1 MKNRKC
7 FFAVDLGATSGR
19 TIIGTLADGK
29 VALEE
34 ITRFGN
40 PLINVNGFF
49 YWDLFA
55 LYNEIIKG
63 LKTVAERGIE
73 ITSIGIDT
81 WGCDF
86 VCIGDDGQPLRNPL
100 AYRDPHTMGMME
112 RYFEEKI
119 SRAEVYQRT
128 GIQFMNFNSLFQLY
142 TMGEMGNVALRNAK
156 KILFMPDAL
165 SYMLTGNAICEYT
178 VASTSEMLNPTTG
191 DLDER
196 LLESIGLKREQFGTL
211 THPGTIIGTIN
222 EAVQKQTGLG
232 AVPVIAVAG
241 HDTASAVAAVPA
253 KDEEFAY
260 LSSGTWSLMG
270 IESKKAIINDRSYE
284 LNFTNEGGVGGTT
297 RFLKNICGMWLYERC
312 RQEWSELRHLGHL
325 ELQKE
330 AWEIE
335 DNESF
340 IFPDD
345 PCFTNPDSMV
355 ATIQQYCRD
364 HGMPVPE
371 THGQIIRCIFDSLA
385 RRYSE
390 VLGYLR
396 EFSETGIKVLHIIG
410 GGSKN
415 DFLNQLTADACGITV
430 LAGPQEGTALGNVM
444 LQAKAAGEVDDIW
457 QMRHIIAN
465 SVEIK
470 KYEPKK

>member
-1 MKNRKC
+1 M
-7 FFAVDLGATSGR
+7 
-19 TIIGTLADGK
+19 
-29 VALEE
+29 
-34 ITRFGN
+34 
-40 PLINVNGFF
+40 
-49 YWDLFA
+49 
-55 LYNEIIKG
+55 
-63 LKTVAERGIE
+63 
-73 ITSIGIDT
+73 
-81 WGCDF
+81 
-86 VCIGDDGQPLRNPL
+86 
-100 AYRDPHTMGMME
+100 
-112 RYFEEKI
+112 
-119 SRAEVYQRT
+119 
-128 GIQFMNFNSLFQLY
+128 
-142 TMGEMGNVALRNAK
+142 
-156 KILFMPDAL
+156 
-165 SYMLTGNAICEYT
+165 
-178 VASTSEMLNPTTG
+178 
-191 DLDER
+191 
-196 LLESIGLKREQFGTL
+196 
-211 THPGTIIGTIN
+211 
-222 EAVQKQTGLG
+222 
-232 AVPVIAVAG
+232 
-241 HDTASAVAAVPA
+241 AAVPA

-396 EFSETGIKVLHIIG
+396 EFSETDIKVLHIIG

-457 QMRHIIAN
+457 QMRRIIAD
-465 SVEIK
+465 SIEIK